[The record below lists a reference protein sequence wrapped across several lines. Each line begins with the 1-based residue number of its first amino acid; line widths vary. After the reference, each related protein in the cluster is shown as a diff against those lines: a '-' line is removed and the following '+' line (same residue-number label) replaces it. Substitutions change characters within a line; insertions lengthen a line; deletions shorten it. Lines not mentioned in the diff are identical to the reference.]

1 MQSPTKKL
9 VCAAATFALCVSPAI
24 AAAATTPAIQP
35 VNPLVAV
42 SVFGTQASAQ
52 IICSQGASGAAAAGA
67 AAAAQGQAGC
77 VLPAIDAPPPVIQGA
92 APPPP
97 PPAGGIGTVGWLL
110 AGLDALLV
118 IAAISTLLDD
128 DDDDDDEGS
137 PA

>member
-9 VCAAATFALCVSPAI
+9 AGAVAAFALCVSPTI
-24 AAAATTPAIQP
+24 ATAATTPAAQP
-35 VNPLVAV
+35 VSPLVAV

-52 IICSQGASGAAAAGA
+52 IICSQGAAGA

-77 VLPAIDAPPPVIQGA
+77 VLPAIDVPPPVIQGA

-97 PPAGGIGTVGWLL
+97 PPVGGIGTIGWLL

-128 DDDDDDEGS
+128 DDDDDEDGS